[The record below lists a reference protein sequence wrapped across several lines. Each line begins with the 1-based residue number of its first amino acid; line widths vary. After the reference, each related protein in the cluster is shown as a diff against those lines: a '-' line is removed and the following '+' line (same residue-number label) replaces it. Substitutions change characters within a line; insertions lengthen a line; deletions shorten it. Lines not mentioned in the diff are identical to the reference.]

1 MKGLLTGD
9 FIACFRFVRNYFS
22 FLVFLSLFRKI
33 PLQCVSVSLNSHA
46 ILHAI
51 FPCFR
56 CFKCEITCVE
66 LQIDVQVQ
74 KYIRTLFWL
83 CQMIIEIQVIGKRIS
98 QSRNMFWVG
107 MPLKLFNISV
117 AQGTGS
123 RRARLLVY
131 KQRKFYLETRYQS
144 SLSQSGEACQ
154 PY

>member
-1 MKGLLTGD
+1 MISVLVPASCTIIFL
-9 FIACFRFVRNYFS
+9 FLFS
-22 FLVFLSLFRKI
+22 SLYSEKF
-33 PLQCVSVSLNSHA
+33 PFSVSVSLNLHA

-56 CFKCEITCVE
+56 CFKCEIRCVE

-117 AQGTGS
+117 AQGTVS
-123 RRARLLVY
+123 RRPRLLVY
-131 KQRKFYLETRYQS
+131 KQRKFYLETRYEP

>member
-1 MKGLLTGD
+1 MISLLVPASCAII
-9 FIACFRFVRNYFS
+9 FLFLFS
-22 FLVFLSLFRKI
+22 SLYSEKF
-33 PLQCVSVSLNSHA
+33 PFSVSVSLNSHA

-56 CFKCEITCVE
+56 CFKCEIRCVD

-131 KQRKFYLETRYQS
+131 KQRKFYLETRYEP